1 MEYRNAAYNADGSTI
16 DCEVNHPELGWVAY
30 TASPND
36 PEQTGRDLHAQIVAD
51 DAAAA
56 YVAPEPDPIPA
67 QLVKNEAYRRIVSI
81 VPEWKQRNLTAQAA
95 ILADKG
101 RANWTTEEL
110 AAWDAGEALW
120 ARVAAIRAA
129 SNTIEAMDPIPQ
141 DFDDDSYWPE

>member
-1 MEYRNAAYNADGSTI
+1 MEYRNAQYNADGVTI
-16 DCEVNHPELGWVAY
+16 DCEVNDATMGWVPF

-36 PEQTGRDLHAQIVAD
+36 PEPHGRDLHAQIVAD
-51 DAAAA
+51 GEAAA
-56 YVAPEPDPIPA
+56 YVAPDPEPVPA
-67 QLVKNEAYRRIVSI
+67 QLVKDEAYRRIVAI

-101 RANWTTEEL
+101 RANWTTDEL

-120 ARVAAIRAA
+120 ARVAAIRTA
-129 SNTIEAMDPIPQ
+129 SNDIEAMDPIPQ